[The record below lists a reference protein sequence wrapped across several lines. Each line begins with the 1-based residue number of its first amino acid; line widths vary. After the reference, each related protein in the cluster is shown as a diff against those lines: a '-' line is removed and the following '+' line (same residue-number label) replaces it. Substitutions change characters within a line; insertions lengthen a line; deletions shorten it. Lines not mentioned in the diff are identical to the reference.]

1 MSKLRTRFALAVG
14 ACALGLVAAPAAS
27 ANSING
33 TLPSAGAFSYSDG
46 SDRFCVT
53 VSPNPSRHISAKV
66 TPVRGDGPSFTVSS
80 RSGQGT
86 QCKSLMYAY
95 EDSAYQVTVTGS
107 TSRSKTHRFWT

>member
-1 MSKLRTRFALAVG
+1 MSKLRTRFALAAG
-14 ACALGLVAAPAAS
+14 ACALGLAAAPAAS
-27 ANSING
+27 ANSISG
-33 TLPSAGAFSYSDG
+33 KLPSAGAFSYSDA

-66 TPVRGDGPSFTVSS
+66 TPVHGDGPSFTVTS

-95 EDSAYQVTVTGS
+95 EDSAYQVTVSGS
-107 TSRSKTHRFWT
+107 TSQTKKHRFWT